1 MDAFVIFW
9 AITSIIG
16 IAGIISL
23 FFREFR
29 FPITRG
35 VIALHSVIVL
45 IPVLNLI
52 PAIFTVLDFLG
63 YLGKKFKPS
72 KDKISD
78 WFDTPIKRW
87 NE

>member
-9 AITSIIG
+9 VITSIIG

-23 FFREFR
+23 FFREFQ

-35 VIALHSVIVL
+35 AVALHSIIVL

-52 PAIFTVLDFLG
+52 PAIFTVLDLLA
-63 YLGKKFKPS
+63 YLGNKFKPS

-87 NE
+87 NR